1 MARFK
6 KRAADPMK
14 NWKITDEDWRNRNK
28 WNSYLKAA
36 EEMFAKTSPDFA
48 PWQVIPANFK
58 WYARVKAL
66 DTVCKRLAA
75 ALGVK

>member
-1 MARFK
+1 
-6 KRAADPMK
+6 MK

-36 EEMFAKTSPDFA
+36 EEMFVKTSPEFA

-58 WYARVKAL
+58 WYARVKSL
-66 DTVCKRLAA
+66 ETVCHRLGA
-75 ALGVK
+75 ALGMK